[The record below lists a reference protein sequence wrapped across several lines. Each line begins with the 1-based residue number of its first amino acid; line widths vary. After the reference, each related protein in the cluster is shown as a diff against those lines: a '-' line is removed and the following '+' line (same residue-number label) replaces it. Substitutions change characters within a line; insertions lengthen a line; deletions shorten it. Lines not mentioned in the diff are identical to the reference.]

1 MSTLNN
7 NSSFPTH
14 VSVPVVAKDPQATPK
29 EKGMTAEMI
38 ASSVHLPT
46 LPNVASQLLEFAQ
59 QKDPDFGEMAR
70 VIRCDP
76 AISGKILTT
85 VNSALF
91 GFRSK
96 VSSIEKAIPKLGMSL
111 VRTLILGFHLGSFRP
126 NHEIVAK
133 ILPRLWQNFLAQGV
147 LAELIA
153 ESTDLDE
160 AQCFL
165 AGMIQDIGILAMV
178 SEYPQEYLDNVLAHS
193 KFPNVVPAEN
203 SYFGFNHIDV
213 AIEITKQWNLGDEF
227 YEAIKHHHNRV
238 AGPSRDRRFRNSLR
252 TVLQA
257 AHMGAGCLLGGG
269 ARDMPDGCQLTN
281 WHEFL
286 ADHFGYTNE
295 ESTAMLKDVGSRV
308 EEFSVVF
315 GVETG
320 KRIDSARVASMATSL
335 LQSIAIDSQM
345 KLIKKQPES
354 DEIYRDYLS
363 GLRNRRY
370 LSEVLSSTIAEW
382 IKKRKNLAMLFI
394 DVDGFKQ
401 VNDTYGHGAG
411 DKLIQHIATWLESA
425 TRSSDYVLRLGGDEF
440 LIAAQIKRSFLE
452 KVCNRLVR
460 EAPPLISDDGA
471 EIKVS
476 LSVGCIFYEP
486 ARKDNVDPNWIID
499 QADQLMY
506 DTKREGGKNVKILDI
521 DGKKRY
527 RS

>member
-1 MSTLNN
+1 MTTLNT
-7 NSSFPTH
+7 NSGSTSHSTVPI
-14 VSVPVVAKDPQATPK
+14 VASVAAATPRA
-29 EKGMTAEMI
+29 KGMTAEKM

-59 QKDPDFGEMAR
+59 QQDPDFGEMAR

-91 GFRSK
+91 GFSTK
-96 VSSIEKAIPKLGMSL
+96 VESIEKAIPKLGMSL

-126 NHEIVAK
+126 NHEVVAK
-133 ILPRLWQNFLAQGV
+133 ILPKLWQNFLAQAV
-147 LAELIA
+147 LAEMIA

-178 SEYPQEYLDNVLAHS
+178 SEYPQEYLDNVLEHS

-203 SYFGFNHIDV
+203 SYFGFNHVDV
-213 AIEITKQWNLGDEF
+213 ALEITKQWNLGEDF
-227 YEAIKHHHNRV
+227 YQAIKHHHNRF
-238 AGPSRDRRFRNSLR
+238 AGPSSDRRFRNSLR

-257 AHMGAGCLLGGG
+257 AHMGASCLLGGG
-269 ARDMPDGCQLTN
+269 SRDMPDGCQLTN

-286 ADHFGYTNE
+286 ADHFGYSNE
-295 ESTAMLKDVGSRV
+295 ESTAMLKDVGARV

-320 KRIDSARVASMATSL
+320 RRIDSARVASMATSL

-345 KLIKKQPES
+345 KLIKKQPEN
-354 DEIYRDYLS
+354 DEVYRDYLS

-370 LSEVLSSTIAEW
+370 LSEVLSSIIAEW
-382 IKKRKNLAMLFI
+382 IRKRKNLAMLFI
-394 DVDGFKQ
+394 DADGFKQ
-401 VNDTYGHGAG
+401 VNDTYGHGTG
-411 DKLIQHIATWLESA
+411 DKLIQHIANWLESA

-452 KVCNRLVR
+452 KVCTRLVR
-460 EAPPLISDDGA
+460 DAPPLIAEDGS
-471 EIKVS
+471 EIKIS

-486 ARKDNVDPNWIID
+486 ARNDDVDPNWIID

-506 DTKREGGKNVKILDI
+506 DTKREGGQNVKILHI
-521 DGKKRY
+521 NGKTRT